1 MFTKRQYKQAREARR
16 VYNIIGNPSLNDF
29 KSIIKMNAIKDC
41 PITLEDSDI
50 AERIFGKNIASL
62 KGKTTRKKPIPVI
75 KDYVD
80 ILTELK
86 QLHKDVELCVD
97 IIYIHNIVFL
107 VTVSRKI
114 KYVTIDPIPT
124 RKKSDVIVT
133 FDNVFR
139 IYNQGNFQIKIIHAD
154 PESKTFKNDFLNIY
168 IKLNCA
174 SAQEHVPKVERTI
187 RTIKEQYRSMF
198 NCIPYKAMPKVMVQI
213 GATECGR

>member
-41 PITLEDSDI
+41 PITLEDIDI
-50 AERIFGKNIASL
+50 AERIFGKDIASL

-80 ILTELK
+80 IPTELK

-97 IIYIHNIVFL
+97 IMYIHNIMFL

-114 KYVTIDPIPT
+114 KYITIDL
-124 RKKSDVIVT
+124 
-133 FDNVFR
+133 
-139 IYNQGNFQIKIIHAD
+139 
-154 PESKTFKNDFLNIY
+154 E
-168 IKLNCA
+168 
-174 SAQEHVPKVERTI
+174 
-187 RTIKEQYRSMF
+187 
-198 NCIPYKAMPKVMVQI
+198 
-213 GATECGR
+213 